1 MKTVYLIMAA
11 LLTAAPAWACRQ
23 APRPII
29 DIDANSYYSDDKHS
43 VVDLELRAKNIAS
56 TRPVEDFLSGVARS
70 ASRYQ
75 AHGKPAD
82 AACALGWLEQ
92 WAARRAM
99 LGRMSSAQAYSV
111 RKWTLGG
118 LALSYAR
125 VRETAT
131 PAQRYAI
138 DAWLSSIADSTI
150 SYAQVRK
157 GVRNNHYYWEGMAV
171 TAVGAVTQN
180 QRYLEWGRDVFDY
193 AMGQVAEDGSLPA
206 EMARG
211 AKALHYHVFAAA
223 PLAMIESMLNL
234 QSLSFERLVK
244 FTLAA
249 ARDPSALKKTTGFT
263 QEKPASM
270 PFVLIYQR
278 HHGQAGNAVVDQS
291 GATNKTTWQARLGG
305 DLTLANPL
313 EHPAP

>member
-1 MKTVYLIMAA
+1 MKTVYLIMAS
-11 LLTAAPAWACRQ
+11 LLAAAPAWACQQ
-23 APRPII
+23 APRAII
-29 DIDANSYYSDDKHS
+29 DIDANSYYSDANHS
-43 VVDLELRAKNIAS
+43 VIDPARRAKNIAS

-75 AHGKPAD
+75 ASGKPAD
-82 AACALGWLEQ
+82 AACALGWLAQ
-92 WAARRAM
+92 WAGSGAM

-125 VRETAT
+125 VREEAT
-131 PAQRYAI
+131 PAQRQAI
-138 DAWLSSIADSTI
+138 DTWLGALADATI
-150 SYAQVRK
+150 SHAQVRK

-171 TAVGAVTQN
+171 TAVGAVTKN
-180 QRYLEWGRDVFDY
+180 QRYLAWGREVFDF

-223 PLAMIESMLNL
+223 PLAMIESMLDL
-234 QSLSFERLVK
+234 QSLSFERVVK

-249 ARDPSALKKTTGFT
+249 ASDPSALKKATGFT
-263 QEKPASM
+263 QEKPDSM
-270 PFVLIYQR
+270 PFVVIYQR
-278 HHGQAGNAVVDQS
+278 HHGQATSA
-291 GATNKTTWQARLGG
+291 ATDPAAAAAKATWQARLGG
-305 DLTLANPL
+305 DLTLPNPL